1 MSEAPKPVAEAPKQA
16 PASSSPKPEAAS
28 PVSLDKKHERLLVAY
43 SPLLGSQVTAF
54 LSDGAIFE
62 GTLGSFITEGEFAL
76 ILRMATMVQPGREL
90 FDTNIRPGITFELM
104 NIRFDDMAELKSA
117 GKEGGIGT
125 DAAISKKKGN
135 FGKERELAK
144 WVPEGE
150 PSEATLNLQSG
161 ASQPSGNWDQFAA
174 NEKLFGLKT
183 DFNEEIYTT
192 KLDRQA
198 AHIKSKE
205 AEADRIAREIMSAPT
220 SNVHLAEE
228 RGKNVGVDEES
239 LYGAVLREKPPGFAE
254 ASSTPNKPLK
264 LNPSAP
270 EFKLNV
276 DAPEFTPTASM
287 TFYNRSSRNMH
298 YGNGYGYNPYAAAGY
313 YRPPPMAPYY
323 YVDPAAMVMAPP
335 PVAAVPSEVVPAPA
349 ASSDASGLKMNPNAT
364 AFFMPSYFMP
374 PALAAYGYYAQP
386 AYGYYPQPPYHPAQ
400 PPYPQVQQSE
410 QPGELKTSEDQ

>member
-1 MSEAPKPVAEAPKQA
+1 MSEAPKPAEAPKQTPVSPKTEPS
-16 PASSSPKPEAAS
+16 PAS
-28 PVSLDKKHERLLVAY
+28 VDRKHERLLVAY
-43 SPLLGSQVTAF
+43 SPLLGSRVTAF
-54 LSDGAIFE
+54 LFDGAIFE
-62 GTLGSFITEGEFAL
+62 GTLDSFVTEGEFAL

-90 FDTNIRPGITFELM
+90 IDPNIKAGMTFELM

-144 WVPEGE
+144 WVPDGE
-150 PSEATLNLQSG
+150 PSEALNLQSN
-161 ASQPSGNWDQFAA
+161 PSGNWDQFAA

-183 DFNEEIYTT
+183 DFNEELYTT

-198 AHIKSKE
+198 AHIKAKE

-228 RGKNVGVDEES
+228 RGKSVAVDEES
-239 LYGAVLREKPPGFAE
+239 LYGAVIREKPPGFTE
-254 ASSTPNKPLK
+254 KTEKQPLK

-276 DAPEFTPTASM
+276 NAPEFTPSTPM
-287 TFYNRSSRNMH
+287 TFYNKPRRNLQ
-298 YGNGYGYNPYAAAGY
+298 YGNGNGYGYNPYAAAGY

-323 YVDPAAMVMAPP
+323 YVDPAAVAAAPVVA
-335 PVAAVPSEVVPAPA
+335 PVAAVPTEA
-349 ASSDASGLKMNPNAT
+349 ASAPVASASGSKMNPNAA
-364 AFFMPSYFMP
+364 AFFMPSYYMP
-374 PALAAYGYYAQP
+374 PAPYGYYAQP
-386 AYGYYPQPPYHPAQ
+386 AYGYYAQ
-400 PPYPQVQQSE
+400 PAPHQAAPEQSE
-410 QPGELKTSEDQ
+410 QKTSEN